1 MNNSLNLIEFLKR
14 IYKWRKPVL
23 IVMGI
28 GVVGSI
34 VITDPHIMP
43 PYYESVSLIFPLNPN
58 LTQSSNLFG
67 DNAQGYFGTS
77 ADVDRVLSIAGS
89 VPLKLYIVKQFSLF
103 KHYKIDSAKAKY
115 PVEAVLKELDS
126 NYSFEK
132 NDRGAIE
139 VSVYDQD
146 PQMAADMAN
155 AIVAK
160 IDDIN
165 KALLNSNKLKILSIY
180 EVKLQEKRAQLAAL
194 SDTIYKLKQQY
205 SLYSSIQDLPNQL
218 NKIRAEKGEGF
229 DQATE
234 QVKVLEEQK
243 KGAIRELNNNMIE
256 YEQYKATINSDV
268 PTVYVLEKAYKAE
281 RKSKPIRWLIVLG
294 TLLGCFILM
303 SLTILLIERFKTFRT
318 AFMEDSKDKQDHIR
332 AVS

>member
-1 MNNSLNLIEFLKR
+1 MNNSLNLIEFLKL
-14 IYKWRKPVL
+14 IIKWRKPLL

-28 GVVGSI
+28 GVLGSI

-43 PYYESVSLIFPLNPN
+43 PYYESVSLIYPLNPN

-77 ADVDRVLSIAGS
+77 ADVDRILSIAGS
-89 VPLKLYIVKQFSLF
+89 VPLKMYIVKKFNLF
-103 KHYKIDSAKAKY
+103 QHYKIDSVNSKY
-115 PVEAVLKELDS
+115 PVEAVLKELHN

-139 VSVYDQD
+139 VTVYDRD
-146 PQMAADMAN
+146 PQVAADMAN

-160 IDDIN
+160 IDETN
-165 KALLNSNKLKILSIY
+165 QALLNDNKQKILSIY
-180 EVKLQEKRAQLAAL
+180 EVKLKEKQSQLQAL
-194 SDTIYKLKQQY
+194 GDTIFKLKQEY
-205 SLYSSIQDLPNQL
+205 SLYSSIQDLPGQISKL
-218 NKIRAEKGEGF
+218 RAEKGAGF

-234 QVKVLEEQK
+234 RVKVLEEQK

-256 YEQYKATINSDV
+256 YEQYKATINSTV
-268 PTVYVLEKAYKAE
+268 PTVYVLEKAFKAE

-294 TLLGCFILM
+294 TLIGSFVLTSIAILM
-303 SLTILLIERFKTFRT
+303 IERFKKFRI
-318 AFMEDSKDKQDHIR
+318 ALQQNSEVVQAS
-332 AVS
+332 S